1 MHAFMQQDD
10 SLDKLLQFPKFL
22 LAFISELRFLLLQTL
37 VQYDKRLQFLQYPTQ
52 NKNTL
57 T

>member
-1 MHAFMQQDD
+1 MQQDD